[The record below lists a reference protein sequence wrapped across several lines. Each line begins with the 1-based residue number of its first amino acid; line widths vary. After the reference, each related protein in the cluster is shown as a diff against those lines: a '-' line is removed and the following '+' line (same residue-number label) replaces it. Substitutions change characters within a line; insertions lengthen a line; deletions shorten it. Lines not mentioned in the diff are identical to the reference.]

1 MNIKYPPL
9 INVDA
14 ITGNVTTILG
24 RVVINVTVK
33 NKPGTI
39 TLEAAEAR
47 DLAAKINTAL
57 AAKSRSNP
65 IAYYSAVEPK
75 LFDSIIAKYT
85 HVHAAPGAAP
95 RR

>member
-14 ITGNVTTILG
+14 VTGSVTTILG

-33 NKPGTI
+33 GKPGTI
-39 TLEAAEAR
+39 VLDPNEAR

-57 AAKSRSNP
+57 SSQK
-65 IAYYSAVEPK
+65 K
-75 LFDSIIAKYT
+75 L
-85 HVHAAPGAAP
+85 
-95 RR
+95 

>member
-14 ITGNVTTILG
+14 ITGSVASLLG

-33 NKPGTI
+33 GKPGTI
-39 TLEAAEAR
+39 MLEAAEAR

-57 AAKSRSNP
+57 AVK
-65 IAYYSAVEPK
+65 K
-75 LFDSIIAKYT
+75 
-85 HVHAAPGAAP
+85 
-95 RR
+95 

>member
-14 ITGNVTTILG
+14 VTGAVTTLLG

-33 NKPGTI
+33 GKPGTI

-57 AAKSRSNP
+57 LAAK
-65 IAYYSAVEPK
+65 K
-75 LFDSIIAKYT
+75 
-85 HVHAAPGAAP
+85 
-95 RR
+95 